1 MRSRAR
7 IVEFASIA
15 TAAAVIGASALTVET
30 VEMEILPDQQLDAV
44 QKFEKKF
51 QTQVVEEIVEV
62 EKEVPR
68 KLAMP
73 SHSLLALRLSL
84 TLPDGSN
91 LAGLGATLGGE
102 VLGGRGAQRV
112 GAAARL
118 CQQRRGLTWLR

>member
-51 QTQVVEEIVEV
+51 QRQMVEEIVEV
-62 EKEVPR
+62 EKEVPCS
-68 KLAMP
+68 LAMP
-73 SHSLLALRLSL
+73 
-84 TLPDGSN
+84 TLFPSRVAAN
-91 LAGLGATLGGE
+91 AARRIESRSRASGGE
-102 VLGGRGAQRV
+102 VLRGRSAQRIGAASNICQKGRG
-112 GAAARL
+112 L
-118 CQQRRGLTWLR
+118 PE

>member
-44 QKFEKKF
+44 QKFEKKV

-68 KLAMP
+68 NLAMP
-73 SHSLLALRLSL
+73 SIPSPFS
-84 TLPDGSN
+84 
-91 LAGLGATLGGE
+91 
-102 VLGGRGAQRV
+102 
-112 GAAARL
+112 AAAEAA
-118 CQQRRGLTWLR
+118 RRIESRCGHRQAEKFLEGAVLKE